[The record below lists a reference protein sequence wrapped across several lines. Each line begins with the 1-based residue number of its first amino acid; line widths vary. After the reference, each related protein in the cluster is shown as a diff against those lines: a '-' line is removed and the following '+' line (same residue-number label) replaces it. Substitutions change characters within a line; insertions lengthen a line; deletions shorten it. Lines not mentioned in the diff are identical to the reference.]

1 MVEKRVFK
9 ANVWKMYAIRLLFWM
24 HFVSAVLVPFYTQW
38 GGIKFSH
45 IMYLNAWFWFWN
57 FMLEIPTGTVADFLG
72 RKTSLV
78 LGSVTAVI
86 ATLIYVSY
94 PSIWVFMAAD
104 FVYAISF
111 TLISGADEALVYDSL
126 IETEETGTSKKVFAR
141 MESFKL
147 GGIVLGAASG
157 GFIAKTLG
165 LRWPMLLTVIP
176 IGLTV
181 LIGLTLKEP
190 EIHEEKPVMT
200 FKTYRKILSDGFNYF
215 WNNKILK
222 ILALDMVFVFAV
234 AWIIIWFYQ
243 ALLAAAGVDIK
254 YFGIVH
260 AFLSISQIVVIN
272 NFSHLE
278 KWLGS
283 KKRLLF
289 IGAFI
294 TGASFIMLGLTTYLP
309 LVIAGILLS
318 GGFGLSRLPLF
329 SSYMNKFIPSDKR
342 ATVLS
347 TTSMLRTIAIVIVN
361 TSSGLLS
368 EWSIPKTLLIMG
380 AAAIVFAFVSRV
392 REEHLID

>member
-1 MVEKRVFK
+1 MDEKRLFK
-9 ANVWKMYAIRLLFWM
+9 ANIKKMYAIRLFFWM
-24 HFVSAVLVPFYTQW
+24 HFVSAVLVPFFTQW

-57 FMLEIPTGTVADFLG
+57 FVLEIPTGTVADFLG
-72 RKTSLV
+72 RKISLV
-78 LGSVTAVI
+78 MGSVIAVI
-86 ATLIYVSY
+86 GTLVYVSY
-94 PSIWVFMAAD
+94 PSFWVFMAAD
-104 FVYAISF
+104 FIFAISF

-126 IETEETGTSKKVFAR
+126 IESGEEETSKKVFAR

-147 GGIVLGAASG
+147 AGIVVGAACG

-165 LRWPMLLTVIP
+165 LRWPMLLTAVP
-176 IGLTV
+176 VGLTV
-181 LIGLTLKEP
+181 FISLSLKEP

-200 FKTYRKILSDGFNYF
+200 FKSYRKLLSDGFNYF
-215 WNNKILK
+215 WHNKVLK

-243 ALLAAAGVDIK
+243 ALLARAGVDIK
-254 YFGIVH
+254 YYGIVH
-260 AFLSISQIVVIN
+260 AFLSLSQILVIN
-272 NFSHLE
+272 NFDRLE

-289 IGAFI
+289 LGAFV
-294 TGASFIMLGLTTYLP
+294 TGASYIMLGFTSFVP

-368 EWSIPKTLLIMG
+368 DWSIPNTLVILG
-380 AAAIVFAFVSRV
+380 VAAILFGFLSRV
-392 REEHLID
+392 KEEHLID